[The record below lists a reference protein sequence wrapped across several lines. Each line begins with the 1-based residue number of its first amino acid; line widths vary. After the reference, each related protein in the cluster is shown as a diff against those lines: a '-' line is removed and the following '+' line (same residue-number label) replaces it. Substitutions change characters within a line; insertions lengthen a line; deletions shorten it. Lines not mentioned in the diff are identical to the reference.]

1 MSKLLTAL
9 IAAGFGFG
17 LNAAVAQDVKSDSE
31 KAKRQEEIMQQKEKG
46 AGNSA
51 QGQRERPAAANEGRT
66 TQGAGSTDANSSAA
80 QDQNA
85 PQTQDGKKIPGQ
97 SAPSVG
103 HPQEGKTTGQGEGVK
118 KENEQSGQSDT
129 SGTGMS
135 NQDNSSGQAGS
146 DENAGKKKKRMQQ

>member
-31 KAKRQEEIMQQKEKG
+31 KAKGQEEIMQQKEQG
-46 AGNSA
+46 AGQSA
-51 QGQRERPAAANEGRT
+51 QGRRERPAANEERT
-66 TQGAGSTDANSSAA
+66 TQGAGSTDGNTSAA

-97 SAPSVG
+97 SAPGVG

-118 KENEQSGQSDT
+118 KENQQSGQPDN

-135 NQDNSSGQAGS
+135 NQDNTSGQAGS
-146 DENAGKKKKRMQQ
+146 DQSAGKKKKRMQQ

>member
-31 KAKRQEEIMQQKEKG
+31 KAKGQEEIMQQKEQG
-46 AGNSA
+46 VDQSA
-51 QGQRERPAAANEGRT
+51 KGQRERPAAANEGRT
-66 TQGAGSTDANSSAA
+66 TQGAGSADDNASAA

-97 SAPSVG
+97 SAPGVG
-103 HPQEGKTTGQGEGVK
+103 HPNEGKTTGQGEGVK
-118 KENEQSGQSDT
+118 KDNQQSGQPDN

-135 NQDNSSGQAGS
+135 NQDNSSGQAGTDQS
-146 DENAGKKKKRMQQ
+146 ADKKKKRMQQ

>member
-31 KAKRQEEIMQQKEKG
+31 KAKGQEEIMQQKEQG
-46 AGNSA
+46 VDQSA
-51 QGQRERPAAANEGRT
+51 KGQRERPAAANEGRT
-66 TQGAGSTDANSSAA
+66 TQGAGRADGNASAA

-97 SAPSVG
+97 SAPGVG
-103 HPQEGKTTGQGEGVK
+103 HPNEGKTTGQGEGVK
-118 KENEQSGQSDT
+118 KDNQQSGQPDN

-135 NQDNSSGQAGS
+135 NQDNSSGQAGTDQS
-146 DENAGKKKKRMQQ
+146 ASKKKKRMQQ